1 MKNLNITL
9 LIFFYLSCD
18 RWDYDERSRGQVSY
32 APETYLT
39 LVASDTIYTRIDS
52 SGGKVFSIE
61 QPPDPAMVWDTLDQA
76 FKSITT
82 SKQVLNWW
90 GEDLDGEILG
100 YYYKWSSDTS
110 WTLTDL
116 ESGIFYVPIRSELDV
131 FSFEVKSID
140 NEGNMDQSPS
150 KIVLPVK
157 NSPPSISFRFLSNP
171 QIADIGSDT
180 SYTFPTRTFNW
191 DITDLDGNE
200 TVQNIFYSLN
210 DSCETCWTRISGDQS
225 SITLTDI
232 KVGENT
238 FHIWC
243 QDIAG
248 AKSEI
253 ISFPDSANVN
263 DAQVWVVKPV
273 QGDILIVDDYPLD
286 NENNTLS
293 WYSSIMDTLV
303 GETGYSVWEIGDEL
317 PFSSTDVSANLKYF
331 KHIFWFTAYNN
342 TAASNDTYN
351 AAEASLLNFV
361 MGGGNLFINPIDFE
375 DSTFAWFPID
385 SMVTLNPNGRLFPGK
400 KLICDFDP
408 ELNLSVSHLIAIRV
422 KGFWPNL
429 DQFDTY
435 REIYH
440 MEEPQSGDGWS
451 GEPTVCSIGQ
461 YRLSPIRLSGKVV
474 MLTVPLHD
482 GYRPK
487 LDGNGSATKLFQHI
501 LIREF
506 FE

>member
-9 LIFFYLSCD
+9 LIFFCLSCD
-18 RWDYDERSRGQVSY
+18 RWDYDEKSRGQVSY

-52 SGGKVFSIE
+52 SGGKVFSFVKPLGPSME
-61 QPPDPAMVWDTLDQA
+61 WDTLDQA

-110 WTLTDL
+110 WTFTDL
-116 ESGIFYVPIRSELDV
+116 ESGVFYVPIRSELDV

-303 GETGYSVWEIGDEL
+303 GETGYSVWELSLI
-317 PFSSTDVSANLKYF
+317 
-331 KHIFWFTAYNN
+331 HI
-342 TAASNDTYN
+342 S
-351 AAEASLLNFV
+351 
-361 MGGGNLFINPIDFE
+361 
-375 DSTFAWFPID
+375 
-385 SMVTLNPNGRLFPGK
+385 
-400 KLICDFDP
+400 
-408 ELNLSVSHLIAIRV
+408 
-422 KGFWPNL
+422 
-429 DQFDTY
+429 
-435 REIYH
+435 
-440 MEEPQSGDGWS
+440 
-451 GEPTVCSIGQ
+451 EPT
-461 YRLSPIRLSGKVV
+461 
-474 MLTVPLHD
+474 
-482 GYRPK
+482 RPY
-487 LDGNGSATKLFQHI
+487 
-501 LIREF
+501 
-506 FE
+506 